1 MQYHFQKPSFF
12 FLFVFT
18 TCLMVSNSTTMQ
30 AQEKNAL
37 QLKGLKEK
45 VEVLRDQWGVNHIYA
60 NNEHDLFFTQGYCA
74 AKDRLFQFEIWRRQA
89 TGTVAEILGAKELKR
104 DIGTRLFKFRG
115 DLKKELAHYHPHG
128 QAIIQ
133 AYVDGV
139 NAYVTEVNAK
149 PALLP
154 IEFKILKIR
163 PAKWTAEIVISR
175 HQGLLGNITQELN
188 IGRAVST
195 VGDKKVK
202 ELIWFHP
209 KDPNL
214 KLDTAI
220 RGDLLKADI
229 LALYNAYRTEVEFT
243 KSDIAEHDED
253 DVSALDILNK
263 RKELADFLPE
273 QEMEGSNNWIISGR
287 KTASG
292 FPMLANDPHR
302 KVAVPSLRYIVHLVA
317 PGWNVVG
324 GGEPEIP
331 GVSIGHNEFG
341 AWGLTIYE
349 TDGEDL
355 YVYNINPLHKDEYWY
370 KGQWVK
376 MKTITENIK
385 IKNAA
390 SQTVQLNYTIHG
402 PVTFIDSVN
411 NKAYAIKCAWMEV
424 GGAPYLAS
432 LRIDQANSWE
442 SFREACAYSH
452 IPGENMIWADKKG
465 NIGWQAVGIIPIR
478 KNFSGYVPIPGD
490 GRYEWSGYLPI
501 KERPHLLN
509 PSKDFFAT
517 ANQHVTPDTYEHW
530 DAVGYTWADPYRG
543 DRINKV
549 LTEKNNI
556 SMEDMGKLQTDYFSI
571 PASAIVP
578 LLEKIKF
585 EDSFSNAAKKYLM
598 DWNFVLDKNSIAAG
612 IYVGFEKQLAIAAQK
627 YFVPDEIKP
636 WINLQLKKVIERLEN
651 PIQYFG
657 GDAAE
662 AINNR
667 NAFIKKSFEQATQIL
682 KNKLGNDINAWQ
694 YGQEKYKHIYFEH
707 PLANLVSPA
716 LKAKLNIG
724 PLPRGGYG
732 QTPGSTGGADNQL
745 SGASFRILMDTRDWD
760 KTLIINTPG
769 QSGDSNSPYYRNLF
783 STWANDSYFPSY
795 YSRELIEKTT
805 VEKWVMKPEKTAL
818 K

>member
-12 FLFVFT
+12 FLFAFI
-18 TCLMVSNSTTMQ
+18 TCLIFSNSITLL
-30 AQEKNAL
+30 AQEKNTL

-89 TGTVAEILGAKELKR
+89 TGTVAEILGARELKR

-115 DLKKELAHYHPHG
+115 DLKKELAHYHENG

-139 NAYVTEVNAK
+139 NAYITEANAK

-229 LALYNAYRTEVEFT
+229 LALYNAYRKEVEFT
-243 KSDIAEHDED
+243 KSDITEQDED
-253 DVSALDILNK
+253 DASALDILNK
-263 RKELADFLPE
+263 RKELANFLPE

-302 KVAVPSLRYIVHLVA
+302 KIAVPSLRYIVHLVA

-390 SQTVQLNYTIHG
+390 SQTVQLNYTVHG
-402 PVTFIDSVN
+402 PITFIDSVN

-549 LTEKNNI
+549 LTGKNNI

-571 PASAIVP
+571 PASTIVP
-578 LLEKIKF
+578 LLEKINF
-585 EDSFSNAAKKYLM
+585 EDSFTNAAKKYLM
-598 DWNFVLDKNSIAAG
+598 NWNFVLDKNSIAAG
-612 IYVGFEKQLAIAAQK
+612 IYVSLEKQLAIAAQK
-627 YFVPDEIKP
+627 YFIPDEIKP

-651 PIQYFG
+651 PIKYFG
-657 GDAAE
+657 EDAAV

-667 NAFIKKSFEQATQIL
+667 NAFIKKAFEGATQIL
-682 KNKLGNDINAWQ
+682 KNKLGNDMNAWN

-724 PLPRGGYG
+724 PLPRGGNG
-732 QTPGSTGGADNQL
+732 QTPGSTGGADNQV
-745 SGASFRILMDTRDWD
+745 SGASFRILMDTDDWD

-769 QSGDSNSPYYRNLF
+769 QSGDNNSPFYRNLF

-795 YSRELIEKTT
+795 YSRALIEKTT
-805 VEKWVMKPEKTAL
+805 VEKWVAKP
-818 K
+818 

>member
-1 MQYHFQKPSFF
+1 MQYHFQKPSL
-12 FLFVFT
+12 LFSFAFI
-18 TCLMVSNSTTMQ
+18 TCLIFSNNITLL
-30 AQEKNAL
+30 AQEKNTL
-37 QLKGLKEK
+37 QLKGLNEK
-45 VEVLRDQWGVNHIYA
+45 VEILRDQWGVNHIYA

-89 TGTVAEILGAKELKR
+89 TGTVAEILGARELKR

-115 DLKKELAHYHPHG
+115 DLKKELAHYHENG

-139 NAYVTEVNAK
+139 NAYITEVNAK

-154 IEFKILKIR
+154 IEFKILNIR
-163 PAKWTAEIVISR
+163 PAKWTPEIVISR

-188 IGRAVST
+188 IGRAVAT
-195 VGDKKVK
+195 VGEKKVK

-214 KLDTAI
+214 KLDSTI

-229 LALYNAYRTEVEFT
+229 LALYIAYRKEVEFT
-243 KSDIAEHDED
+243 KSDISEQAED

-263 RKELADFLPE
+263 RKELVDFLPE

-302 KVAVPSLRYIVHLVA
+302 KIAVPSLRYIVHLVA
-317 PGWNVVG
+317 PGWNVIG

-376 MKTITENIK
+376 MKTITESIK

-390 SQTVQLNYTIHG
+390 SQTVQLNYTVHG

-509 PSKDFFAT
+509 PSNNFFAT

-530 DAVGYTWADPYRG
+530 DAVGYTWSDPYRG

-549 LTEKNNI
+549 LREKNNI

-571 PASAIVP
+571 PASTIVP

-585 EDSFSNAAKKYLM
+585 EDSFTNAAKQYLM

-612 IYVGFEKQLAIAAQK
+612 IYVSLEKQLAIGAQK

-636 WINLQLKKVIERLEN
+636 WVNLQLKKVIERLEN
-651 PIQYFG
+651 PIKYFG
-657 GDAAE
+657 GDAAV

-667 NAFIKKSFEQATQIL
+667 NAFLRKAFEGAIQIL
-682 KNKLGNDINAWQ
+682 KNKLGYEITAWN

-707 PLANLVSPA
+707 SLANLVIPA

-724 PLPRGGYG
+724 PLPRGGNG
-732 QTPGSTGGADNQL
+732 QTPGSTGGADNQV
-745 SGASFRILMDTRDWD
+745 SGASFRILMDTYDWD

-769 QSGDSNSPYYRNLF
+769 QSGDSNSPFYRNLF
-783 STWANDSYFPSY
+783 SNWANDSYFPSY
-795 YSRELIEKTT
+795 YSRALIEKTA
-805 VEKWVMKPEKTAL
+805 VENWVAKP
-818 K
+818 

>member
-12 FLFVFT
+12 FSFVFIV
-18 TCLMVSNSTTMQ
+18 CLMVSNSTKVQ

-37 QLKGLKEK
+37 QLKGLQEK

-89 TGTVAEILGAKELKR
+89 TGTVAEILGARELKR

-115 DLKKELAHYHPHG
+115 DLKKELQHYHPHG

-139 NAYVTEVNAK
+139 NAYITEVNAK
-149 PALLP
+149 PAMLP

-229 LALYNAYRTEVEFT
+229 LALYNAYRKEVEFT
-243 KSDIAEHDED
+243 KSDITEQDED
-253 DVSALDILNK
+253 DASALDILNK
-263 RKELADFLPE
+263 RKELSNFLPE

-302 KVAVPSLRYIVHLVA
+302 KIAVPSLRYIVHLVA

-390 SQTVQLNYTIHG
+390 TQTVQLNYTVHG

-411 NKAYAIKCAWMEV
+411 NKAYAIKCAWMET

-571 PASAIVP
+571 PASTIVP
-578 LLEKIKF
+578 LLEKINF
-585 EDSFSNAAKKYLM
+585 EDSSTNAAKKYLM
-598 DWNFVLDKNSIAAG
+598 NWNFVLDKNSIAAG
-612 IYVGFEKQLAIAAQK
+612 IYVSLEKQLAIAAQK

-651 PIQYFG
+651 PVNYFG
-657 GDAAE
+657 VDEVVAKNNIVGIVDYAHTPDALD
-662 AINNR
+662 NV
-667 NAFIKKSFEQATQIL
+667 L
-682 KNKLGNDINAWQ
+682 KTINDIRTKNEQ
-694 YGQEKYKHIYFEH
+694 LIKQYFEH
-707 PLANLVSPA
+707 FNNHDWKKMSEMYTDTADFKDPSLGAGIVKQTRKQIA
-716 LKAKLNIG
+716 DKYAELNATF
-724 PLPRGGYG
+724 PDLH
-732 QTPGSTGGADNQL
+732 
-745 SGASFRILMDTRDWD
+745 D
-760 KTLIINTPG
+760 KVIQVYP
-769 QSGDSNSPYYRNLF
+769 SGDKHIIVEFVSSGTAPDNSKFELPICTIFTIENGLITKDF
-783 STWANDSYFPSY
+783 TYFDNF
-795 YSRELIEKTT
+795 EE
-805 VEKWVMKPEKTAL
+805 EEN
-818 K
+818 